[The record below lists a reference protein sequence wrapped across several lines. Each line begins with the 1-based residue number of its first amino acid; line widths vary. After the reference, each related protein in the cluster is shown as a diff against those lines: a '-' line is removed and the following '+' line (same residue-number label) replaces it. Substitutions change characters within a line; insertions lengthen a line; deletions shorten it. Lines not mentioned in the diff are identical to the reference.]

1 MPPMND
7 KSSSRQAVRSDL
19 TQGNGRGTYVALGRL
34 KRKNAGSPTGREP
47 LGDGVPVVVS
57 GRESRLHGEGGQVS
71 WMVRS

>member
-1 MPPMND
+1 MASMND
-7 KSSSRQAVRSDL
+7 KSSDRQAVRNDL

-34 KRKNAGSPTGREP
+34 SRKNAGSPTGREP

-71 WMVRS
+71 WMLGC